1 MHQYSSTSAR
11 KSGRQSDTAGVEGT
25 TFARR
30 PKNSGST
37 IKPGLTGRRISSDD
51 AGVRPDTLGIIRTA
65 TPGVSEGFSSAPPLA
80 SAFFCGFGFRRL
92 LGPRQQRGLAPR
104 YEHVPAAIEA
114 RERPARNAREHLAG
128 VAIDVDHF

>member
-30 PKNSGST
+30 PKNSVST

-65 TPGVSEGFSSAPPLA
+65 TPSVSEGFSSAPPLA
-80 SAFFCGFGFRRL
+80 SAFFSGFGFRRL
-92 LGPRQQRGLAPR
+92 LGPRQQRGLAPQH
-104 YEHVPAAIEA
+104 EHVPAAIATPEA
-114 RERPARNAREHLAG
+114 AG
-128 VAIDVDHF
+128 TQS